1 MRFRRRVKIC
11 KGLSLNFSGSGI
23 SMSMG
28 VCGASVTV
36 GKRGVYANY
45 GIPGTGL
52 YNRQKIAGGSKST
65 SSSRSTVNSYQHQKV
80 TVNLKMRLDENNNPI
95 VEDANGNVITDENL
109 LRAIRRSQGYKDT
122 FQRLSQDVYNE
133 IADKNA
139 SFIEIFKHTE
149 RPVTEY
155 SVIKALEEIQPEV
168 YEKKV
173 FEGIE
178 PTIESIRNQLEI
190 EAKEKITSILFW
202 TLKKKREQYI
212 LTNLQE
218 RYSES
223 HNKWSEAKK
232 EFDEYEDGFKK
243 EFDEQKRK
251 ECEEKKAELHNIIA
265 GETEYVDRKIEIILS
280 QIELPIEFSLD
291 YEYHPEESSLYID
304 LDLPEIEDMPNE
316 VAKTLKSGKVSVKAK
331 TQKQT
336 ALDYSTC
343 VCGLAFFFSGMFFNV
358 STKIKQ
364 IRISGYT
371 QRLNK
376 KTNVVN
382 DDYVFSVQFDRDTF
396 SRIDYKSINPVE
408 QLLHFPHLLN
418 ITASNI
424 MKTIN
429 LQDTLQ
435 SPIDSIEERYNNAI

>member
-1 MRFRRRVKIC
+1 
-11 KGLSLNFSGSGI
+11 
-23 SMSMG
+23 
-28 VCGASVTV
+28 
-36 GKRGVYANY
+36 
-45 GIPGTGL
+45 
-52 YNRQKIAGGSKST
+52 
-65 SSSRSTVNSYQHQKV
+65 
-80 TVNLKMRLDENNNPI
+80 MRLDENNNPI

-223 HNKWSEAKK
+223 YNKWSEAKK

-243 EFDEQKRK
+243 EFDEQRRK

-331 TQKQT
+331 TQKQA

>member
-28 VCGASVTV
+28 VRGASVTV

-190 EAKEKITSILFW
+190 EAKEKK
-202 TLKKKREQYI
+202 LKKM
-212 LTNLQE
+212 
-218 RYSES
+218 
-223 HNKWSEAKK
+223 NK
-232 EFDEYEDGFKK
+232 
-243 EFDEQKRK
+243 
-251 ECEEKKAELHNIIA
+251 
-265 GETEYVDRKIEIILS
+265 
-280 QIELPIEFSLD
+280 
-291 YEYHPEESSLYID
+291 
-304 LDLPEIEDMPNE
+304 
-316 VAKTLKSGKVSVKAK
+316 
-331 TQKQT
+331 
-336 ALDYSTC
+336 
-343 VCGLAFFFSGMFFNV
+343 
-358 STKIKQ
+358 
-364 IRISGYT
+364 
-371 QRLNK
+371 
-376 KTNVVN
+376 
-382 DDYVFSVQFDRDTF
+382 
-396 SRIDYKSINPVE
+396 
-408 QLLHFPHLLN
+408 
-418 ITASNI
+418 
-424 MKTIN
+424 
-429 LQDTLQ
+429 
-435 SPIDSIEERYNNAI
+435 

>member
-28 VCGASVTV
+28 VRGASVTV
-36 GKRGVYANY
+36 GKQGIYANY

-52 YNRQKIAGGSKST
+52 YNRQKIASGSSLST
-65 SSSRSTVNSYQHQKV
+65 RTYSSSRSTANSYQHQKV
-80 TVNLKMRLDENNNPI
+80 TVNLKMSLDENNNPI
-95 VEDANGNVITDENL
+95 VADANGNVITDENL
-109 LRAIRRSQGYKDT
+109 LRAIRRSQGYKET

-139 SFIEIFKHTE
+139 SFIEIYKHTE
-149 RPVTEY
+149 RPVTEF
-155 SVIKALEEIQPEV
+155 SVTKALENIQPEE
-168 YEKKV
+168 YEKNT
-173 FEGIE
+173 FASIE
-178 PTIESIRNQLEI
+178 PTVESVRSQLEN
-190 EAKEKITSILFW
+190 EAKEKVTSLLFW
-202 TLKKKREQYI
+202 TLKRKREQYVC
-212 LTNLQE
+212 TNLQE
-218 RYSES
+218 RYNETHDS
-223 HNKWSEAKK
+223 WSKEKK

-243 EFDEQKRK
+243 EFDEQSRR
-251 ECEEKKAELHNIIA
+251 ECEEKKTELQNIFN
-265 GETEYVDRKIEIILS
+265 GELNYVDNKIENILS
-280 QIELPIEFSLD
+280 QIELPVEFSID
-291 YEYHPEESSLYID
+291 YEYHPEECSIYID

-331 TQKQT
+331 TQKQA

-364 IRISGYT
+364 ICISGYT

-376 KTNVVN
+376 KTNVIN
-382 DDYVFSVQFDRDTF
+382 NDYVFSVQFDRDTF
-396 SRIDYKSINPVE
+396 SRIDYRNINPVE
-408 QLLHFPHLLN
+408 QIQRFPHLLN
-418 ITASNI
+418 ITASNV

-429 LQDTLQ
+429 PHDTLQ
-435 SPIDSIEERYNNAI
+435 PPLDSIE

>member
-1 MRFRRRVKIC
+1 MRFRRRVRIC

-28 VCGASVTV
+28 VRGASVTV
-36 GKRGVYANY
+36 GKQGIYANY

-52 YNRQKIAGGSKST
+52 YNRQKIASGSSLST
-65 SSSRSTVNSYQHQKV
+65 RTYSSSRSTANSYQHQKV
-80 TVNLKMRLDENNNPI
+80 TVNLKMSLDENNNPI
-95 VEDANGNVITDENL
+95 VADANGNVITDENL
-109 LRAIRRSQGYKDT
+109 LRAIRRSQGYKET

-139 SFIEIFKHTE
+139 SFIEIYKHTE
-149 RPVTEY
+149 RPVTEF
-155 SVIKALEEIQPEV
+155 SVTKALENIQPEE
-168 YEKKV
+168 YEKNT
-173 FEGIE
+173 FASIE
-178 PTIESIRNQLEI
+178 PTVESVRSQLEN
-190 EAKEKITSILFW
+190 EAKEKVTSLLFW
-202 TLKKKREQYI
+202 TLKRKREQYVC
-212 LTNLQE
+212 TNLQE
-218 RYSES
+218 RYNETHDS
-223 HNKWSEAKK
+223 WSKEKK

-243 EFDEQKRK
+243 EFDEQSRR
-251 ECEEKKAELHNIIA
+251 ECEEKKTELQNIFN
-265 GETEYVDRKIEIILS
+265 GEPDYVDNKIENILS
-280 QIELPIEFSLD
+280 QIELPVEFSID
-291 YEYHPEESSLYID
+291 YEYHPEECSIYID

-331 TQKQT
+331 TQKQA

-364 IRISGYT
+364 ICISGYT

-376 KTNVVN
+376 KTNVIN

-396 SRIDYKSINPVE
+396 SRIDYRNINPVE
-408 QLLHFPHLLN
+408 QIQRFPHLLN
-418 ITASNI
+418 ITASNV

-429 LQDTLQ
+429 PQDTLQ
-435 SPIDSIEERYNNAI
+435 PPLDSIE